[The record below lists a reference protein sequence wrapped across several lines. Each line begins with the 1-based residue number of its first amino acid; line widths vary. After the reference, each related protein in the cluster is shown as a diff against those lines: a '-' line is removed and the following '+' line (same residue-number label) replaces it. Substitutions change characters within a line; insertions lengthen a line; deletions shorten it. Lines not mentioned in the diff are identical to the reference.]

1 MAPMKMWLSQRK
13 SLIFRGVAPEHIV
26 LAFACL
32 VIAGIWSVVFWKVAD
47 DRREVYSAA
56 QAELLGAQNLIAA
69 QFARSTD
76 VSISLMTAIDSWI
89 AGQRR
94 PFSSATDLAEL
105 GELIE
110 RSIRHQSF
118 PVRARLF
125 DANGER
131 IDLPTNAEE
140 SFNIADRP
148 YIKELEGKDA
158 DFIVIGQQV
167 RFRGSDDPAPRILP
181 VAKRAHENIFGVRY
195 IVTGILSSELDKLFD
210 RIFVSAPGN
219 IGAFRDDGYLIYR
232 YPDPDNFVGV
242 NLDLDYF
249 MGPEAGRTD
258 LGIIAGRSDPTG
270 RALLIAYKRVD
281 RLPIYVYASFRVAD
295 LDARALARRPVYF
308 GFAAVATLPCVG
320 LGVFVM
326 VFARI
331 REREAALLH
340 RALVDSQAANVAKR
354 DFLANVSHE
363 LRTPLNAI
371 IGFSEMMGTGVFG
384 ALTKKNAEYNADVL
398 KAGNHLLSVVDQ
410 LLDIASIEA
419 GQSKLNPGTFN
430 PSATI
435 REVVEI
441 LAPRITDRKVSFELL
456 PPALVFTVHSDQ
468 RIVRQILL
476 NLADNAMKYSGRPG
490 LVRIGWSVRSDGFWE
505 FFVADNGQGIPE
517 SDLPH
522 IFEPFWRSAGAYTAK
537 AEGKGLGLMLTK
549 QMVSQLRGTIDLE
562 STVGSGTRFTVV
574 LPTKLA
580 DG

>member
-1 MAPMKMWLSQRK
+1 MWLPQRK
-13 SLIFRGVAPEHIV
+13 SLIFRGIAPEHIV

-32 VIAGIWSVVFWKVAD
+32 VIAGIWSVVFWKVAE

-76 VSISLMTAIDSWI
+76 IAVSVMSAIDGWM

-94 PFSSATDLAEL
+94 PFSGATDMADL
-105 GELIE
+105 GEFIE
-110 RSIRHQSF
+110 RNIRHQSF
-118 PVRARLF
+118 LVRVRLF
-125 DANGER
+125 DADGER
-131 IDLPTNAEE
+131 IALPTNPEE
-140 SFNIADRP
+140 SFNIADQP

-158 DFIVIGQQV
+158 DFIVIGRQV
-167 RFRGSDDPAPRILP
+167 RFRGYDNPALRILL
-181 VAKRAHENIFGVRY
+181 VAKRAHENVFGVRY
-195 IVTGILSSELDKLFD
+195 IVAGILASELDKLFD
-210 RIFVSAPGN
+210 RVFVSAPGN

-242 NLDLDYF
+242 KLDLDYF
-249 MGPEAGRTD
+249 MGPEADRSE
-258 LGIIAGRSDPTG
+258 LGIITGRSDPTG

-281 RLPIYVYASFRVAD
+281 QLPIYAYASFRGAD
-295 LDARALARRPVYF
+295 LDTRALARRPVYF
-308 GFAAVATLPCVG
+308 GFAAVATLLCVG
-320 LGVFVM
+320 LGVFVI

-331 REREAALLH
+331 REREATLLH

-371 IGFSEMMGTGVFG
+371 IGFSEMMATGVFG
-384 ALTKKNAEYNADVL
+384 ALTAKNAEYNADVL

-419 GQSKLNPGTFN
+419 GRSQLNPEIFS

-435 REVVEI
+435 GEVVEI
-441 LAPRITDRKVSFELL
+441 LAPRITDRKVSFKLL
-456 PPALVFTVHSDQ
+456 PPALAFAVQSDQ

-476 NLADNAMKYSGRPG
+476 NLVDNAMKYSGRPG

-517 SDLPH
+517 SDLPL

-549 QMVSQLRGTIDLE
+549 QMVSQLRGTIDVE
-562 STVGSGTRFTVV
+562 SAVGSGARFTVV

-580 DG
+580 AG